1 MFSYKGVDKNYKYKV
16 GKVESEDEI
25 EAVRLIKEQEE
36 ILIIV
41 SIEKVSNSKI
51 AGNFSYKV
59 REKLVDFENR
69 IKTMQNKSRKLKVKK
84 AKGDKS
90 SGSSSGDSIGDKS
103 PILRAIKNF
112 TSKPDKSGKS
122 LADKSPILKAI
133 QKAIPTSSKA
143 TSDQQRKEF
152 EEEVKRIFKENNLI
166 GKDSIL
172 NDDEENVP
180 TRDKVSYSKPETK
193 VEKIEKEGKS
203 LNWDLLDRHNSKDPE
218 IMKNNKLKVKNKEI
232 LMFTRRF
239 QIMISSGMS
248 LLSSLKTLQE
258 TSSKNMGIVLK
269 GVLEEINA
277 GNSFS
282 QSIAKYPK
290 VFDATYVSLISIGEI
305 SGELDNCLLDIIKM
319 KEQES
324 KVLKKVKTASIYP
337 SIIGIVLVVMMTGAS
352 FMFIPRFEEMFVD
365 QGLTI
370 PKFTEIVFAIAS
382 KVPYIVGIIAIF
394 AITIAIAKKKSSK
407 VNQVYSGIVDKL
419 ILKTP
424 IVKGIAN
431 SLYMYYFSSTV
442 SMMLKNGIRLSDT
455 LTLASKTINN
465 IYIRNEIENV
475 GQLMIHG
482 FSFSEA
488 LRKQENFDEILVNI
502 THTGEESGQ
511 MIFSLAKVS
520 EFYETE
526 LNTKVDALME
536 IVPSAS
542 IIIIGVIAA
551 PVIIAV
557 YLPILDI
564 SSGAGLEL

>member
-16 GKVESEDEI
+16 GRVDSEDEI

-41 SIEKVSNSKI
+41 SIERVSNSKF

-59 REKLVDFENR
+59 REKFVEVENKFKSFQS
-69 IKTMQNKSRKLKVKK
+69 KTNKSKK
-84 AKGDKS
+84 KKSLKS
-90 SGSSSGDSIGDKS
+90 SSEESIADKS
-103 PILRAIKNF
+103 PILKAIKNF

-133 QKAIPTSSKA
+133 QKVLPTSSKA
-143 TSDQQRKEF
+143 EAEQQRKQF

-166 GKDSIL
+166 GKESIL
-172 NDDEENVP
+172 NDDYDDNLSKEN
-180 TRDKVSYSKPETK
+180 KVSYSKPESK
-193 VEKIEKEGKS
+193 IEKIEKGGKS
-203 LNWDLLDRHNSKDPE
+203 INWDLLDTHNSKDPE
-218 IMKNNKLKVKNKEI
+218 IMKNNKLKVKSKEV

-258 TSSKNMGIVLK
+258 TSSKNMAIVLS
-269 GVLEEINA
+269 GILEEINA

-337 SIIGIVLVVMMTGAS
+337 AIIGLVLVVMMIGAS
-352 FMFIPRFEEMFVD
+352 FMFIPRFEEMFLD

-370 PKFTEIVFAIAS
+370 PKFTEIVFGIAS
-382 KVPYIVGIIAIF
+382 KVPYIVGIIAIL
-394 AITIAIAKKKSSK
+394 AVVIAIAKKKSSR

-424 IVKGIAN
+424 IVKNIST

-455 LTLASKTINN
+455 LALASKSINN
-465 IYIRNEIENV
+465 IYIRNEIANV

-488 LRKQENFDEILVNI
+488 LRKQEHFDEILVNI

-511 MIFSLAKVS
+511 MVFSLAKVS

-542 IIIIGVIAA
+542 IILIGVIAA

-564 SSGAGLEL
+564 SSGAGLAL